1 MAERLSSLR
10 LLESYLE
17 DLETLVEENRR
28 IREIE
33 ADGEID
39 EFEMRKLL
47 SKITDFLVRNDDG

>member
-39 EFEMRKLL
+39 QFEMRKLL